1 MGPLNRWLQG
11 ERASPLPVQN
21 RSRQS
26 STRHHCPDTLQQQES
41 PLGVE
46 EGQHGKDGRS
56 DQVQQQVGDRMLR
69 ENPDLGKD
77 KRGENQHRTR
87 YLNRLFQG
95 FTDLRIN
102 RQGAAQKQ
110 SIRTVQ

>member
-1 MGPLNRWLQG
+1 
-11 ERASPLPVQN
+11 
-21 RSRQS
+21 
-26 STRHHCPDTLQQQES
+26 
-41 PLGVE
+41 
-46 EGQHGKDGRS
+46 
-56 DQVQQQVGDRMLR
+56 MLR